1 MIESIHNE
9 ISLQG
14 LSTEASTRRVRL
26 CLLNNAQTSAVQ
38 VPATSTSPLNK
49 GKSRQESSLSEESL
63 LPVNGPHS
71 KNFLD
76 TAKSSQLSTSDS
88 LASSGSCLPN
98 EPQTSSSHNS
108 DHPLPSS
115 SLQDPPL
122 YSESEGDD
130 DATSVNS
137 EDDTDDESNDMALE
151 EVQAVYN
158 KWRQIPVEQSPW
170 ASTASLLDKFKRLGI
185 LTKENLQH

>member
-1 MIESIHNE
+1 MIEDIHNE
-9 ISLQG
+9 NSLQG
-14 LSTEASTRRVRL
+14 LSTGASKRKLQSYR
-26 CLLNNAQTSAVQ
+26 
-38 VPATSTSPLNK
+38 PATSTSPLNK
-49 GKSRQESSLSEESL
+49 GKSRQESTLSEES
-63 LPVNGPHS
+63 PR
-71 KNFLD
+71 
-76 TAKSSQLSTSDS
+76 QSTSDS
-88 LASSGSCLPN
+88 LASSGSCLSN
-98 EPQTSSSHNS
+98 ELQTSSGHNR

-122 YSESEGDD
+122 YTESEGDD

-170 ASTASLLDKFKRLGI
+170 ASTASLLDKLRRRGV

>member
-1 MIESIHNE
+1 MRNKAESE
-9 ISLQG
+9 P
-14 LSTEASTRRVRL
+14 
-26 CLLNNAQTSAVQ
+26 SAVQ

-49 GKSRQESSLSEESL
+49 GKSRQDSSLSEDSL

-76 TAKSSQLSTSDS
+76 TAKSSQSSTSDS

-98 EPQTSSSHNS
+98 EPQTSSSF
-108 DHPLPSS
+108 
-115 SLQDPPL
+115 QDPPL
-122 YSESEGDD
+122 YSESEGDN
-130 DATSVNS
+130 DAISVNL
-137 EDDTDDESNDMALE
+137 EDDTDDDSNDMTLE

-158 KWRQIPVEQSPW
+158 KWRQIPEEQSPW
-170 ASTASLLDKFKRLGI
+170 ASTASLLDKFRRLGI